1 MVPETYLK
9 ALISNDLNIIN
20 KIYND
25 NYGKVF
31 SFIVKNKGNKD
42 DVNDVFQNALL
53 QLAVRYKKS
62 PFTINSSF
70 EAYFFTVCKN
80 LWRRELNKK
89 KKMVTNSK
97 VVELVDDNTDIAMAT
112 LEQERWELFQ
122 EYLEKLSDNCKQVL
136 KLFFKKVGY
145 AYIVEQ
151 FGYNSETVARQRVF
165 KCKTKLKE
173 LISKDK
179 RFKNLT
185 TL

>member
-1 MVPETYLK
+1 MPPETYLN
-9 ALISNDLNIIN
+9 ALLSNDLKIIK
-20 KIYND
+20 KIYSD

-31 SFIVKNKGNKD
+31 NFIVKNKGNKD
-42 DVNDVFQNALL
+42 DVNDIFQKALL
-53 QLAVRYKKS
+53 QLTIRYKKA
-62 PFTINSSF
+62 PFTINSTF

-89 KKMVTNSK
+89 KRMVTNSS
-97 VVELVDDNTDIAMAT
+97 VVELVDDDTDIAMAT
-112 LEQERWELFQ
+112 LEQERWELFH
-122 EYLEKLSDNCKQVL
+122 EYLDKLSDNCKQIL

-145 AYIVEQ
+145 AYIVEK

-165 KCKTKLKE
+165 KCKNRLKE

-185 TL
+185 SL